1 MILLN
6 TFSIKEHLLPGI
18 FQSRELM
25 CVINSINA
33 HKKIYS
39 DLLKSKGV
47 NNVAII
53 MLLNDDLDVNIYAD
67 VLDEGALN
75 IPAEQEVIDQ
85 LKSAVIEFNNEYNS
99 VLDEKISGG
108 DVSFSP
114 NFKKIFNSLSNLD
127 DVESLKIADES
138 IPLEKFDGTL
148 FRSERALCEAP
159 HQGFGTLEIFDYNEL
174 CNVITPDSD
183 KKQRFQKIKVFCTLE
198 QNLHIMQARYSE
210 KILYGEYS
218 VEEIDGKYYL
228 KSFNLKQMNLGFD

>member
-6 TFSIKEHLLPGI
+6 TFPIKQHLSFGH
-18 FQSRELM
+18 FQPREMMTVL
-25 CVINSINA
+25 NSITT
-33 HKKIYS
+33 HQKIYA

-114 NFKKIFNSLSNLD
+114 NFKKIFNCFSGLD
-127 DVESLKIADES
+127 DVDRLRIADES
-138 IPLEKFDGTL
+138 VPLEKFDGTL

-174 CNVITPDSD
+174 CIVITPDSD
-183 KKQRFQKIKVFCTLE
+183 KKQRFQKIKAFCTLE
-198 QNLHIMQARYSE
+198 QNLHIAQARYSE

-218 VEEIDGKYYL
+218 VEVVNGKFYL

>member
-25 CVINSINA
+25 CVINSITA
-33 HKKIYS
+33 HKKIYA

-47 NNVAII
+47 NNIAII
-53 MLLNDDLDVNIYAD
+53 MLLGDELDVSIYAD

-85 LKSAVIEFNNEYNS
+85 LKSAVIEFNDEYNS
-99 VLDEKISGG
+99 ILDEKISGG
-108 DVSFSP
+108 DVSYSP
-114 NFKKIFNSLSNLD
+114 NFKKIFNCFSGLN
-127 DVESLKIADES
+127 DVDRLRIADES
-138 IPLEKFDGTL
+138 VQLEKFDGTL

-159 HQGFGTLEIFDYNEL
+159 LQGFGTLEIFDYNDL
-174 CNVITPDSD
+174 CIIITPDSN
-183 KKQRFQKIKVFCTLE
+183 KKQRFQKIKAFCSLE

>member
-25 CVINSINA
+25 CVINSITA
-33 HKKIYS
+33 HKKIYA

-47 NNVAII
+47 NNIAII
-53 MLLNDDLDVNIYAD
+53 MLLGDELDVSIYAD
-67 VLDEGALN
+67 VLNEGALN

-85 LKSAVIEFNNEYNS
+85 LKSAVIEFNDEYNS
-99 VLDEKISGG
+99 ILDEKLSGS

-138 IPLEKFDGTL
+138 ITLEKFDGTL

-159 HQGFGTLEIFDYNEL
+159 LQGYGTLEIFDYNDL
-174 CNVITPDSD
+174 CIIITPQSDS
-183 KKQRFQKIKVFCTLE
+183 KQKFQKIKAYCTLE
-198 QNLHIMQARYSE
+198 HNIYITKARYSDSL
-210 KILYGEYS
+210 LYGEYI
-218 VEEIDGKYYL
+218 VEEVDGKFHL
-228 KSFNLKQMNLGFD
+228 KSFDLIQMNLGFD